1 MSSVKVLRWAYHAH
15 LIPSAA
21 ARRPAHAPAKSV
33 WLDHRGW
40 STSHA
45 TSAIKPGRLRCS
57 CLLVAKDTNHV
68 WSVTRKV
75 LSRQVTR
82 RQQEHHALLQEGKAD
97 ALFLLKV
104 VDILLKL
111 ALIGVSLW
119 YKGNDS
125 KHIQQK
131 SVQQVF
137 MITLEVR
144 P

>member
-57 CLLVAKDTNHV
+57 RLLVAKDTNHV
-68 WSVTRKV
+68 WPVTREV

-82 RQQEHHALLQEGKAD
+82 RQQEHHALLQEGKTD

-111 ALIGVSLW
+111 ALIGVSLRHE
-119 YKGNDS
+119 GNDS
-125 KHIQQK
+125 KQIQK
-131 SVQQVF
+131 RLANQVF
-137 MITLEVR
+137 ASNLA
-144 P
+144 